1 MWKTKGEITWSN
13 LKREKRMWKS
23 YDSFT
28 FHVLVLLKNVKMNE
42 LFFILLP
49 QPQQKDKVLINNLA
63 FDQI

>member
-28 FHVLVLLKNVKMNE
+28 FHVLVLLKMNE

>member
-1 MWKTKGEITWSN
+1 
-13 LKREKRMWKS
+13 MWKS